1 MRGTVEG
8 LVSPHPLIGRL
19 PAVYREDGLAEV
31 APGIYEPDDR
41 SRLTRE
47 FLSGLDVVIA
57 PVFATLDSLEA
68 YLDPYLTPPDF
79 LPWLAGWVGLARDER
94 WTDEQLRE
102 LMAVAIGLYRRRGTA
117 AGIRGLVKAYTGVE
131 PEVTDSGGAV
141 SSPRRAAGQ
150 AAGSFEFPGTSEPWV
165 RIRVTVPPG
174 SPVAA
179 NRLRELLVGSLPVH
193 VRIMVE
199 VEEG

>member
-8 LVSPHPLIGRL
+8 LTSPYPLINML
-19 PAVYREDGLAEV
+19 PAVFREDGLTEV
-31 APGIYEPDDR
+31 APGVFEQDDR

-47 FLSGLDVVIA
+47 FLGGLDVVIA

-79 LPWLAGWVGLARDER
+79 LPWLAGWVGLSRDER

-102 LMAVAIGLYRRRGTA
+102 LMAVAIGLYRKRGTA

-141 SSPRRAAGQ
+141 SAPHRDPGVG
-150 AAGSFEFPGTSEPWV
+150 AGSFEFPGSSDPWV
-165 RIRVTVPPG
+165 RIRVKVPAG
-174 SPVAA
+174 SPVSPS
-179 NRLRELLVGSLPVH
+179 RLRELLVGSLPVH
-193 VRIMVE
+193 VRILVE
-199 VEEG
+199 VESA